1 MKIRWILGA
10 AVCMTAA
17 CVSAQEA
24 YPSRPIRMVVAF
36 TAGSSTDLMARIV
49 ANQMSIKLKQPVIVE
64 NRPGAGG
71 AIAAGY
77 VAKAPAD
84 GYTVLV
90 HSGSYVIAPWLYK
103 NLPYD
108 SQRDLVSV
116 AAFGGF
122 PGVVLTPAG
131 KYRSLSDLIAV
142 ARKANGGLN
151 FASAGTGSST
161 HMSAEKINMV
171 AKISG
176 QHIPFRGTPEAITDV
191 AAGRSQYFVSPIN
204 TAMGMVKEGRVSAV
218 AITSK
223 RRSPLLPNVPTIAE
237 AGLPGAD
244 YPLWVGAFV
253 SAKTPPAIV
262 ARLHQEIARAID
274 STDVKRQYVANGIE
288 DLSMSQATFERFIRD
303 EIVLSGELAK
313 RANLQPE

>member
-1 MKIRWILGA
+1 MKFQWMLG
-10 AVCMTAA
+10 VV
-17 CVSAQEA
+17 VSMLPAIGGAQEA

-49 ANQMSIKLKQPVIVE
+49 ANQMSVNLKQPVIVE

-84 GYTVLV
+84 GYTVLA

-108 SQRDLVSV
+108 PQRDLVSI
-116 AAFGGF
+116 AALGGF
-122 PGVVLTPAG
+122 PGVVLVPAG
-131 KYRSLSDLIAV
+131 KYPTLSDLLATS
-142 ARKANGGLN
+142 RKTSGGLN

-161 HMSAEKINMV
+161 HMSAEKLNMV

-191 AAGRSQYFVSPIN
+191 AA
-204 TAMGMVKEGRVSAV
+204 V
-218 AITSK
+218 AITS
-223 RRSPLLPNVPTIAE
+223 RIRSSLLPNVPTIGE
-237 AGLPGAD
+237 AGLPGAE
-244 YPLWVGAFV
+244 YPLWVGAFAP
-253 SAKTPPAIV
+253 SKTPPAIV
-262 ARLHQEIARAID
+262 ARLHQEIARATQ
-274 STDVKRQYVANGIE
+274 SSEVKKQYAANGIE
-288 DLSMSQATFERFIRD
+288 DLSMTQPKFAQFIRD
-303 EIVLSGELAK
+303 EIALSGELAK
-313 RANLQPE
+313 RANLHSE

>member
-1 MKIRWILGA
+1 MLPAIGG
-10 AVCMTAA
+10 
-17 CVSAQEA
+17 AQEA

-49 ANQMSIKLKQPVIVE
+49 ANQMSVNLKQPVIVE

-84 GYTVLV
+84 GYTVLA

-108 SQRDLVSV
+108 PQRDLVSI
-116 AAFGGF
+116 AALGGF
-122 PGVVLTPAG
+122 PGVVLVPAG
-131 KYRSLSDLIAV
+131 KYPTLSDLLATS
-142 ARKANGGLN
+142 RKTSGGLN

-161 HMSAEKINMV
+161 HMSAEKLNMV

-191 AAGRSQYFVSPIN
+191 AAARSQYFVAPIN
-204 TAMGMVKEGRVSAV
+204 TAMGMVREGRVNAV
-218 AITSK
+218 AITS
-223 RRSPLLPNVPTIAE
+223 RIRSPLLPNVPTIGE
-237 AGLPGAD
+237 AGLPGAE
-244 YPLWVGAFV
+244 YPLWVGAFAP
-253 SAKTPPAIV
+253 SKTPPAIV
-262 ARLHQEIARAID
+262 ARLHQEIARATQ
-274 STDVKRQYVANGIE
+274 SSEVKKQYAANGIE
-288 DLSMSQATFERFIRD
+288 DLSMTQPKFAQFIRD
-303 EIVLSGELAK
+303 EIALSGELAK
-313 RANLQPE
+313 RANLHSE